1 MNTPRSE
8 GIEGGTGGAP
18 LRTPE
23 VTKGAP
29 LVPSFRVARSTG
41 MHKIVLIVSVG
52 LIAALVSVPWWAE
65 VSVTRTMVTFFTL
78 LALAQMWNL
87 LAGYAGLVSIGQQ
100 AYIGL
105 GAYGLWLIG
114 DVIGLHPFIA
124 VFLAG
129 LLAVAVALPVAP
141 LIFRLRGG
149 YFSIGTWV
157 IAEVVR
163 LIVSNIQAT
172 GGGSGKTVLS
182 AARLPIDTRIT
193 GTYLMALLVAVGSI
207 LIVYFLLRSRTGL
220 ALTAIRDND
229 VAAQSSGVNVFRSK
243 LFVWGIAAYGCGV
256 VGAVVALNLLR
267 IQPAAAFSIN
277 WTAYALF
284 IVVIGGFGTI
294 EGPIIGAVIYFALLQ
309 SLSQYG
315 TLYMLLL
322 GIVAVIMATVAPK
335 GIWGFVVSKWNI
347 HLFPVR
353 RRLVL
358 ESTPPEETPADT
370 PEPMAAGTA

>member
-1 MNTPRSE
+1 MSIRRRPDAEQGR
-8 GIEGGTGGAP
+8 GD
-18 LRTPE
+18 
-23 VTKGAP
+23 AP
-29 LVPSFRVARSTG
+29 LVAPGAEGTTAVPGFRISRSST
-41 MHKIVLIVSVG
+41 MHKYVLIVSVG
-52 LIAALVSVPWWAE
+52 VIAALVSVPWWAE

-124 VFLAG
+124 VFAAG

-163 LIVSNIQAT
+163 LVVSNIQAT

-193 GTYLMALLVAVGSI
+193 GTYLLALFVAIGSI
-207 LIVYFLLRSRTGL
+207 LLVYLLLRSRTGL

-243 LFVWGIAAYGCGV
+243 LYVWVVAAYVCGV
-256 VGAVVALNLLR
+256 VGAVVAMNLLR

-335 GIWGFVVSKWNI
+335 GIWGFVVNKWNI

-353 RRLVL
+353 RRLLL
-358 ESTPPEETPADT
+358 EAPPEGDKPADKPAVAET
-370 PEPMAAGTA
+370 V

>member
-1 MNTPRSE
+1 MSSPD
-8 GIEGGTGGAP
+8 I
-18 LRTPE
+18 
-23 VTKGAP
+23 TKTAAT
-29 LVPSFRVARSTG
+29 VPAFRVARSTRL
-41 MHKIVLIVSVG
+41 HRYVLLVSVVVVAV
-52 LIAALVSVPWWAE
+52 LASVPWWAD
-65 VSVTRTMVTFFTL
+65 VAMARTMVTFFTL

-87 LAGYAGLVSIGQQ
+87 LGGYAGLISVGQQ

-105 GAYGLWLIG
+105 GAYGLWLLG
-114 DVIGLHPFIA
+114 DVVGLHPFVS

-149 YFSIGTWV
+149 YFAIGTWV
-157 IAEVVR
+157 VAEVVR
-163 LIVSNIQAT
+163 LVVSNIQAT

-193 GTYLMALLVAVGSI
+193 GTYLLALFVAVGSI
-207 LIVYFLLRSRTGL
+207 LLVYFLLRSRIGL

-229 VAAQSSGVNVFRSK
+229 LAAQSSGVNVFRAK
-243 LFVWGIAAYGCGV
+243 LLVWTVAAFGCGV
-256 VGAVVALNLLR
+256 IGSVVALNLLR

-294 EGPIIGAVIYFALLQ
+294 EGPIIGAVIYFTLLQ

-322 GIVAVIMATVAPK
+322 GIVAVIMVTVAPK
-335 GIWGFVVSKWNI
+335 GIWGFVISKWNI

-353 RRLVL
+353 RRLLVDL
-358 ESTPPEETPADT
+358 PPEEERRSAEKPD
-370 PEPMAAGTA
+370 AATTTESV

>member
-1 MNTPRSE
+1 MSTPDVAQ
-8 GIEGGTGGAP
+8 GAP
-18 LRTPE
+18 ALP
-23 VTKGAP
+23 G
-29 LVPSFRVARSTG
+29 FRISRSTR
-41 MHKIVLIVSVG
+41 MHKIVLVFSVAI
-52 LIAALVSVPWWAE
+52 IAVLAAVPLFAE
-65 VSVTRTMVTFFTL
+65 NAFMRNMVTFFTL
-78 LALAQMWNL
+78 VALAQMWNL

-114 DVIGLHPFIA
+114 DVLGLNPFLA

-182 AARLPIDTRIT
+182 AARLPIETRIT
-193 GTYLMALLVAVGSI
+193 GTYLLALAVALGAI
-207 LIVYFLLRSRTGL
+207 LLVYFLLRSRTGL

-229 VAAQSSGVNVFRSK
+229 IAAQSSGVNVFRSK
-243 LFVWGIAAYGCGV
+243 LVVWVIAAYVCGV
-256 VGAVVALNLLR
+256 VGAVVAMNLLR
-267 IQPAAAFSIN
+267 IQPAAAFTIN

-294 EGPIIGAVIYFALLQ
+294 EGPIIGAVIYFVLLQ

-322 GIVAVIMATVAPK
+322 GIVAVIMATVAPR
-335 GIWGFVVSKWNI
+335 GIWGFIVKKWDI

-358 ESTPPEETPADT
+358 DTPVDQDIKPADK
-370 PEPMAAGTA
+370 PGSAPVAESV